1 MLIRTTS
8 AVMSSNILN
17 SIHKSAARRSSSAIR
32 STQAAEVFRSNF
44 AKMAGSDVTIQIS
57 SLDQCVRE
65 TRTRPSVL
73 IDAYA
78 IVGAGLGFMSRSAP
92 LEIKKAMLGS
102 VDEAVRR
109 SLNDDIRDI
118 DDEEDEVKEAVKFHR
133 DISLLE
139 GVEGET
145 DTSTVLG
152 RAKEA
157 TTLAFHNALR
167 LSRRI

>member
-1 MLIRTTS
+1 M
-8 AVMSSNILN
+8 
-17 SIHKSAARRSSSAIR
+17 
-32 STQAAEVFRSNF
+32 
-44 AKMAGSDVTIQIS
+44 
-57 SLDQCVRE
+57 
-65 TRTRPSVL
+65 
-73 IDAYA
+73 
-78 IVGAGLGFMSRSAP
+78 
-92 LEIKKAMLGS
+92 GS